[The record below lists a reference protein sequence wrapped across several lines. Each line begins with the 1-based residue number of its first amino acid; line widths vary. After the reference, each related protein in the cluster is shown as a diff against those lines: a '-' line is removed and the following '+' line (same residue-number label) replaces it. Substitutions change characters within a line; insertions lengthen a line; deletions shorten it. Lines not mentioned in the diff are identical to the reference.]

1 MKLLVLR
8 GDGIGP
14 EIVSAALTAT
24 EALNRKFDL
33 GLAYEDADFGLASIE
48 KNGDAVP
55 QATLDKA
62 RASDGVI
69 CGPHDSVAYPPPHD
83 QVVTPAGRLRKAFD
97 LYANIRPARIRPG
110 VPAHVDEMD
119 LVVCRENTEGFYA
132 DRSMFAGIGEFMPT
146 PDMALSIRKITREG
160 SARIAET
167 AFQLARRRR
176 GKVTVMHKGNVLTLT
191 DGLFRETAFD
201 VATRYPDVTVDEVL
215 ADAIFALVVRRPQDF
230 DVILTTNLYGDF
242 LSDLTAELAG
252 GLGIG
257 GSINAGTDVCA
268 AQAAHGSAPDI
279 MGQNVANPTAMILSV
294 AMLLDWL
301 GERHERTGLKDAARC
316 LNAALD
322 AQLADAAGRTRDL
335 GGPLATDAFAEALA
349 ERIAQT

>member
-14 EIVSAALTAT
+14 EIVSAALTAI
-24 EALNRKFDL
+24 EALNRKFEL
-33 GLAYEDADFGLASIE
+33 GLEYEDADFGLASIE
-48 KNGDAVP
+48 KNGEALP
-55 QATLDKA
+55 QATLDRA
-62 RASDGVI
+62 RVSDGII

-83 QVVTPAGRLRKAFD
+83 QAITPAGRLRKELD
-97 LYANIRPARIRPG
+97 LFANIRPARNRFG
-110 VPAHVDEMD
+110 VPGHVDEMD

-132 DRSMFAGIGEFMPT
+132 DRSMFAGVGEFMPT
-146 PDMALSIRKITREG
+146 PDIAISLRKITRQG

-167 AFQLARRRR
+167 AFQLARQRR
-176 GKVTVMHKGNVLTLT
+176 GKVTVMHKGNVLNLT

-201 VATRYPDVTVDEVL
+201 IATRYPDVTVDEVL

-242 LSDLTAELAG
+242 LSDLTAELVG
-252 GLGIG
+252 GLGVG
-257 GSINAGTDVCA
+257 GAINAGHDICA

-294 AMLLDWL
+294 GMLLDWL
-301 GERHERTGLKDAARC
+301 GGRHERADLKDAARR
-316 LNAALD
+316 LEAALD
-322 AQLADAAGRTRDL
+322 QQLAEAAGRTRDL
-335 GGPLATDAFAEALA
+335 GGALATDAFADALA
-349 ERIAQT
+349 ERIATD

>member
-14 EIVSAALTAT
+14 EIVSAALTVS
-24 EALNRKFDL
+24 EALDRKFNL
-33 GLAYEDADFGLASIE
+33 GLEYEDADFGLSSIE
-48 KNGDAVP
+48 KNGESVP

-62 RASDGVI
+62 RASDGII

-83 QVVTPAGRLRKAFD
+83 TAITPAGRLRKELD
-97 LYANIRPARIRPG
+97 LYANIRPARNRLG
-110 VPAHVDEMD
+110 VPAHIDEMD

-132 DRSMFAGIGEFMPT
+132 DRSMFAGLGEFMPT
-146 PDMALSIRKITREG
+146 PDMALSIRKITRQG
-160 SARIAET
+160 SARIAEF
-167 AFQLARRRR
+167 AFQIARQRRS
-176 GKVTVMHKGNVLTLT
+176 KVTVMHKGNVLTLT

-242 LSDLTAELAG
+242 LSDLTSELVG
-252 GLGIG
+252 GLGVG
-257 GSINAGTDVCA
+257 GSINAGHDICA

-294 AMLLDWL
+294 AMLFDWL
-301 GERHERTGLKDAARC
+301 GGRHERSDLKDAARC
-316 LNAALD
+316 LEAALD
-322 AQLADAAGRTRDL
+322 QQLADDAGRTRDL
-335 GGPLATDAFAEALA
+335 GGPLATDAFADVLA
-349 ERIAQT
+349 DRIVQA